1 MLRCPVLIVLW
12 ILQLLRELQKVLICR
27 PSNRKLTRQHVNM
40 TVHISNYKEKKQSD
54 VHTYIYILYL
64 LQYILDIFADDSNG
78 NGIGM
83 RHWSITD
90 FFEPCIFRLRKH
102 TAFMCRIFS

>member
-54 VHTYIYILYL
+54 VHTYIYYIYYSIYWTSL
-64 LQYILDIFADDSNG
+64 LMTLMVMALECDTGQ
-78 NGIGM
+78 
-83 RHWSITD
+83 
-90 FFEPCIFRLRKH
+90 
-102 TAFMCRIFS
+102 